1 MLSGL
6 NVLEFSAIML
16 AFGVS
21 AIVPGLDFA
30 MVLKQSIAHGR
41 ATAIATSI
49 GIGTSVLVHGT
60 YTIFGIGLIVS
71 QSILFFNVLKFAG
84 AAYLIYIGI
93 SAIRAPAP
101 SAPELSTHSEH
112 APPKALSWSAAFIQG
127 FLTNLLNPKAV
138 LFFVALFSTLVS
150 SETSAQIKGFYVLNM
165 SVLLMAWFSLVSI
178 FFTLP
183 NVRAAFF
190 RAGKWFNRVT
200 GVAFI
205 SLAISMVFTRQ
216 H

>member
-1 MLSGL
+1 MLSGF

-16 AFGVS
+16 AFGIS

-30 MVLKQSIAHGR
+30 MVLKQSIGHGR

-71 QSILFFNVLKFAG
+71 QSLLFFNVLKFVG

-93 SAIRAPAP
+93 SAFRAPAP
-101 SAPELSTHSEH
+101 TAPKFNDDMKPQT
-112 APPKALSWSAAFIQG
+112 LSWGAAFVQG

-138 LFFVALFSTLVS
+138 LFFLALFSTLVS
-150 SETSAQIKGFYVLNM
+150 SETPLQIQAFYVLNM

-183 NVRAAFF
+183 NVRTAFF
-190 RAGKWFNRVT
+190 RAGKWFNRIT

-205 SLAISMVFTRQ
+205 SLAISMMFTRQ

>member
-1 MLSGL
+1 MLL
-6 NVLEFSAIML
+6 HINWLEYSALML

-49 GIGTSVLVHGT
+49 GIGTSILVHGT
-60 YTIFGIGLIVS
+60 YTILGIGLIVS
-71 QSILFFNVLKFAG
+71 QSILFFNLLKFVG

-93 SAIRAPAP
+93 SAMRAPAP
-101 SAPELSTHSEH
+101 KAPDLTVKDQ
-112 APPKALSWSAAFIQG
+112 APTLGLGAAFVQG

-150 SETSAQIKGFYVLNM
+150 VTTPMQIKAVYVLNM
-165 SVLLMAWFSLVSI
+165 SVLLIAWFCLVSV

-183 NVRAAFF
+183 KVRAAFF

-200 GVAFI
+200 GLAFI
-205 SLAISMVFTRQ
+205 SLAISMLFARQ